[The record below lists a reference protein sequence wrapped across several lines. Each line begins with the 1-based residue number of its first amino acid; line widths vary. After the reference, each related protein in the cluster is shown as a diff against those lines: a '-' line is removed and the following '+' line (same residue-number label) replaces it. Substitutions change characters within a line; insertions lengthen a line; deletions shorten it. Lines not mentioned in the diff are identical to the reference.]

1 MKKSIFLI
9 LPAVML
15 MLASCMD
22 SASGNG
28 GAGSVRVVLPGS
40 SRDVSGSDR
49 ADSYTVSLLKG
60 GKVIEN
66 QTAVPGGAVEFNELD
81 AGSYTVDVEATLNGA
96 LSGVGSAEVAV
107 TEGETASCT
116 VLMNRVYTAA
126 QAAER
131 IAERIS
137 DDNGENWNII
147 VAGPIDDDGLLK
159 IAKNLND
166 VLTEGCISLDLGR
179 TTGLSSIGAAKFQNC
194 TALSA
199 IVLPEG
205 IGSIKESAFEGC
217 TSLASVTIPD
227 TVNEIGQF
235 AFKKCT
241 ALESITIPN
250 GGIQVIAS
258 SVFSGCSALKSVTI
272 PNSVTSIG
280 DSAFENCSAL
290 ESIVLPEGITE
301 IGYKAF
307 HECST
312 LKSIKIPKN
321 VTKIEAYCFRYCS
334 ALETVEIPESVT
346 EIGERAFESCDA
358 LVSIAIPDSV
368 TAIAGLA
375 FLNCYGLESIELPG
389 NLPEISYNTFTTCKK
404 LKSIYIP
411 VSVKEIG
418 TYAFDKCDALT
429 TVNYGG
435 TEAEWEN
442 ITIKSNNP
450 PFESGSGIKII
461 CSDGTITL

>member
-22 SASGNG
+22 SAGRNG

-60 GKVIEN
+60 GKVIES
-66 QTAVPGGAVEFNELD
+66 QTAVPGGAVEFDEVD

-107 TEGETASCT
+107 TEGETASCS
-116 VLMNRVYTAA
+116 VLMSRVYTAA
-126 QAAER
+126 QAAEY
-131 IAERIS
+131 IES
-137 DDNGENWNII
+137 LEVGSYKVI
-147 VAGPIDDDGLLK
+147 VAGAIDDAGIEGIK
-159 IAKNLND
+159 TALNENNNKPL
-166 VLTEGCISLDLGR
+166 VSLDLGR

-205 IGSIKESAFEGC
+205 IGSIKESAFDGC

-389 NLPEISYNTFTTCKK
+389 NLPKISYDTFHTCKK

-418 TYAFDKCDALT
+418 TYAFDGCDALT

-435 TEAEWEN
+435 TEAEWKN
-442 ITIKSNNP
+442 ITIKSNNDVLTT
-450 PFESGSGIKII
+450 KVTII
-461 CSDGTITL
+461 CSDATITP

>member
-22 SASGNG
+22 SAGGNG

-60 GKVIEN
+60 GKVIES
-66 QTAVPGGAVEFNELD
+66 QTAVPGGAVEFDEVD
-81 AGSYTVDVEATLNGA
+81 AGSYTVDVEATLSGA

-147 VAGPIDDDGLLK
+147 VAGAIDDAELSN
-159 IAKNLND
+159 IATKLYD
-166 VLTEGCISLDLGR
+166 VSLDGCISLDLGR
-179 TTGLSSIGAAKFQNC
+179 TTGLSSIGAANFQNC

-205 IGSIKESAFEGC
+205 IDSIKESAFEGC

-227 TVNEIGQF
+227 TVNEIGPF
-235 AFKKCT
+235 AFRNCSALKSIEIPNSVTTIASGAFRECT
-241 ALESITIPN
+241 ALTSIEIPRGVITIGSDSFNGCMALKSIDIPDSVTTIERAAFHGCSSLTDVYIPDSVTEIGNQTFTNCSNLKSIVLSAGITSIAEQVFRNCTSLTSIEIPDGVSEIKSSAFMSCEVLESITIP
-250 GGIQVIAS
+250 AS
-258 SVFSGCSALKSVTI
+258 L
-272 PNSVTSIG
+272 TSIG
-280 DSAFENCSAL
+280 ASAFHLCNKL
-290 ESIVLPEGITE
+290 KGGTVK
-301 IGYKAF
+301 YKGL
-307 HECST
+307 SDDW
-312 LKSIKIPKN
+312 S
-321 VTKIEAYCFRYCS
+321 
-334 ALETVEIPESVT
+334 
-346 EIGERAFESCDA
+346 G
-358 LVSIAIPDSV
+358 IAID
-368 TAIAGLA
+368 
-375 FLNCYGLESIELPG
+375 
-389 NLPEISYNTFTTCKK
+389 
-404 LKSIYIP
+404 
-411 VSVKEIG
+411 
-418 TYAFDKCDALT
+418 
-429 TVNYGG
+429 
-435 TEAEWEN
+435 
-442 ITIKSNNP
+442 SNNP
-450 PFESGSGIKII
+450 PFESDSGIKII
-461 CSDGTITL
+461 CSDNKTITL

>member
-22 SASGNG
+22 SAGRNG
-28 GAGSVRVVLPGS
+28 GAGSVRVALPGS
-40 SRDVSGSDR
+40 SRNVSGSDR

-60 GKVIEN
+60 GKVIES

-81 AGSYTVDVEATLNGA
+81 PGSYTVDVEATLSGA

-147 VAGPIDDDGLLK
+147 VAGPIDDDGLLE
-159 IAKNLND
+159 IAKNLKD
-166 VLTEGCISLDLGR
+166 VRTEGCISLDLGR

-205 IGSIKESAFEGC
+205 IGSIKESAFDEC

-227 TVNEIGQF
+227 TVNEIGEF
-235 AFKKCT
+235 AF
-241 ALESITIPN
+241 L
-250 GGIQVIAS
+250 
-258 SVFSGCSALKSVTI
+258 
-272 PNSVTSIG
+272 
-280 DSAFENCSAL
+280 NCSAL
-290 ESIVLPEGITE
+290 ESVEIPKSVTTIASGAFRECTALTSIEIPRGVIT
-301 IGYKAF
+301 IGSDSFNGCTA
-307 HECST
+307 
-312 LKSIKIPKN
+312 LKSI
-321 VTKIEAYCFRYCS
+321 
-334 ALETVEIPESVT
+334 EIPDSVTTIERAAFHGCSSLTDVYIPDSVT
-346 EIGERAFESCDA
+346 EIG
-358 LVSIAIPDSV
+358 
-368 TAIAGLA
+368 
-375 FLNCYGLESIELPG
+375 NQ
-389 NLPEISYNTFTTCKK
+389 TFTNCSN
-404 LKSIYIP
+404 LKSIVLSAGITSIAEQVFRNCTSLTSIEIP
-411 VSVKEIG
+411 DGVSEIKSS
-418 TYAFDKCDALT
+418 AFMSCEVLET
-429 TVNYGG
+429 
-435 TEAEWEN
+435 
-442 ITIKSNNP
+442 ITIPASLTSIGANAFVSCNKLKTVYYSGTKEQWSSSSI
-450 PFESGSGIKII
+450 ESSLASGVTII
-461 CSDGTITL
+461 CSNGNTTTP

>member
-22 SASGNG
+22 SAGRNG

-49 ADSYTVSLLKG
+49 ADSYTVSLIKG
-60 GKVIEN
+60 GKVIES
-66 QTAVPGGAVEFNELD
+66 QTAVPGGAVEFDEVD

-96 LSGVGSAEVAV
+96 LSGVGSAEVSV
-107 TEGETASCT
+107 TEGETASCS
-116 VLMNRVYTAA
+116 VLMNRVYTADA
-126 QAAER
+126 AAEY
-131 IAERIS
+131 IESLEAGS
-137 DDNGENWNII
+137 YKVI
-147 VAGPIDDDGLLK
+147 VAGAIDDAGIEGIK
-159 IAKNLND
+159 TALNENNNKPL
-166 VLTEGCISLDLGR
+166 VSLDLGR

-194 TALSA
+194 TALSG

-205 IGSIKESAFEGC
+205 IDSIKESAFEGC

-389 NLPEISYNTFTTCKK
+389 NLPKISYDTFHTCKK

-418 TYAFDKCDALT
+418 TYAFDGCDALT

-435 TEAEWEN
+435 TEAEWKN
-442 ITIKSNNP
+442 ITIKSNNDVLTT
-450 PFESGSGIKII
+450 KVTII
-461 CSDGTITL
+461 CSDATITP

>member
-28 GAGSVRVVLPGS
+28 GAGSVRVALPGS
-40 SRDVSGSDR
+40 SRNVSSSDR

-60 GKVIEN
+60 GKVIES

-81 AGSYTVDVEATLNGA
+81 AGSYTVDVEATLSGA

-107 TEGETASCT
+107 TEGETASCS

-147 VAGPIDDDGLLK
+147 VAGPIDDDGLLE
-159 IAKNLND
+159 IAKNLKD

-179 TTGLSSIGAAKFQNC
+179 TTGLSSIGVTKFQNC

-205 IGSIKESAFEGC
+205 IGSIYENAFDGC
-217 TSLASVTIPD
+217 TSLASVTISD
-227 TVNEIGQF
+227 TVNEIGQL
-235 AFKKCT
+235 AFRNCSALKSIEIPNSVTTIAIGAFRDCTALTSIEIPRGVITIGSDSFNGCT
-241 ALESITIPN
+241 ALESIEIPDSVTTIER
-250 GGIQVIAS
+250 AA
-258 SVFSGCSALKSVTI
+258 FHGCSSLTDVYI
-272 PNSVTSIG
+272 P
-280 DSAFENCSAL
+280 D
-290 ESIVLPEGITE
+290 
-301 IGYKAF
+301 
-307 HECST
+307 
-312 LKSIKIPKN
+312 
-321 VTKIEAYCFRYCS
+321 
-334 ALETVEIPESVT
+334 SVT
-346 EIGERAFESCDA
+346 EIGNQTFTKCSNLKSIVLSAGIT
-358 LVSIAIPDSV
+358 SIAEQVFRECTALTSIEIPDGVSE
-368 TAIAGLA
+368 IKSSA
-375 FLNCYGLESIELPG
+375 FMSCEVLESI
-389 NLPEISYNTFTTCKK
+389 T
-404 LKSIYIP
+404 IP
-411 VSVKEIG
+411 VSVTSIETG
-418 TYAFDKCDALT
+418 AFVSCNKLK
-429 TVNYGG
+429 GG
-435 TEAEWEN
+435 TVKYKGLSDDWNGIA
-442 ITIKSNNP
+442 IGSNNP

-461 CSDGTITL
+461 CSDNKTITL

>member
-22 SASGNG
+22 SAGRNG

-49 ADSYTVSLLKG
+49 ADSYTVSLIKG
-60 GKVIEN
+60 GKVIES

-81 AGSYTVDVEATLNGA
+81 AGSYTVDVEATLSGA

-107 TEGETASCT
+107 TEGETASCS
-116 VLMNRVYTAA
+116 VLMSRVYTAD
-126 QAAER
+126 AAVEY
-131 IAERIS
+131 IESLEAGS
-137 DDNGENWNII
+137 YKVI
-147 VAGPIDDDGLLK
+147 VAGAIDDAGIEGIK
-159 IAKNLND
+159 TALNENNNKPL
-166 VLTEGCISLDLGR
+166 VSLDLGR

-194 TALSA
+194 TALSG

-205 IGSIKESAFEGC
+205 IDSIKESAFEGC

-368 TAIAGLA
+368 TVIAGLA

-389 NLPEISYNTFTTCKK
+389 NLPKISYDTFHTCKK

-450 PFESGSGIKII
+450 PFESDSGVTII
-461 CSDGTITL
+461 FSNGATKTL

>member
-22 SASGNG
+22 SAGRNG

-60 GKVIEN
+60 GKVIES
-66 QTAVPGGAVEFNELD
+66 QTAVPGGAVEFDEVD
-81 AGSYTVDVEATLNGA
+81 AGSYTVDVEATLSGA

-107 TEGETASCT
+107 TEGETASCS
-116 VLMNRVYTAA
+116 VLMSRVYTADA
-126 QAAER
+126 AAEY
-131 IAERIS
+131 IESLEAGS
-137 DDNGENWNII
+137 YKVI
-147 VAGPIDDDGLLK
+147 VAGAIDDAGIEGIK
-159 IAKNLND
+159 TALNENNNKPL
-166 VLTEGCISLDLGR
+166 VSLDLGR

-205 IGSIKESAFEGC
+205 IDSINESAFEGC

-227 TVNEIGQF
+227 TVNEIGQSV
-235 AFKKCT
+235 FKKCT

-301 IGYKAF
+301 IGQSAFYK
-307 HECST
+307 CSA

-389 NLPEISYNTFTTCKK
+389 NLPKISYDTFHTCKK

-435 TEAEWEN
+435 TEAEWKN
-442 ITIKSNNP
+442 ITIKSNNDVLTT
-450 PFESGSGIKII
+450 KVTII
-461 CSDGTITL
+461 CSDATITP